1 MVMKN
6 AFKNRTKSNI
16 TVKGLQEQ
24 FPDRVLGVKALNK
37 GKVAVIIPNGRIVF
51 DNRHNTRGS

>member
-1 MVMKN
+1 MKN